1 MGPAIAFALSWNP
14 LVKSKI
20 NATTTTAITMNSSD
34 TSLLVGRGTTRCLHD
49 LVDATAGAGGRQVND
64 R

>member
-1 MGPAIAFALSWNP
+1 
-14 LVKSKI
+14 VKSKI

-34 TSLLVGRGTTRCLHD
+34 TSLLVGRGSTWRRDHH
-49 LVDATAGAGGRQVND
+49 VEATAEAGGRQMND